1 MSLAWVRSCVTDIF
15 GKKGKPSIGTSES
28 TLERTRTVYGMRVNR
43 KIPKVAKESLLWHT
57 FYPNILESMTLSKG
71 MDYYSLRFTTFQEI
85 KKSDQDRWVSV
96 GRTWEEHQVKEEN
109 IPRGCVLKDRLQI
122 FEREKEIEQS
132 KVVYIVGWRW
142 RASSAQP
149 HSRLKRLDL
158 HDERDGAQDWITKGF
173 SHQEIVRRITGKKE
187 SETRNN
193 GKSNITPTTAM
204 PTQQK

>member
-1 MSLAWVRSCVTDIF
+1 MLLIFSEKRETIYRDVGKHFGPYSNGVRNEGQPKDPQGCKGITSLAHF
-15 GKKGKPSIGTSES
+15 
-28 TLERTRTVYGMRVNR
+28 
-43 KIPKVAKESLLWHT
+43 
-57 FYPNILESMTLSKG
+57 LSKHPWIHDIIQG
-71 MDYYSLRFTTFQEI
+71 NGLLLLEVYNISRS

-96 GRTWEEHQVKEEN
+96 GRTWEEHQVKDEN

-142 RASSAQP
+142 RASSAKP

-193 GKSNITPTTAM
+193 GKSNIAPTTAM
-204 PTQQK
+204 PSQQK